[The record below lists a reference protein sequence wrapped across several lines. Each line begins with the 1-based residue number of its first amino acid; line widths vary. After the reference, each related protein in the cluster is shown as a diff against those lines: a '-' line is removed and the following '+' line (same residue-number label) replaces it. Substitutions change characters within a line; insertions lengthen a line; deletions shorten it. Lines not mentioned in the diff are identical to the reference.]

1 MGIFSMLKTG
11 VVPIC
16 ARVGP
21 PTSLLA
27 KSTSSQF
34 GQNATRISGRQQLA
48 TKARFIRTKSTI
60 NWRRGVLYS
69 SVSAFTFFT
78 TSGSSKI
85 LCDATGGRKHYSD
98 SSGAVAREILPDEP
112 KQVGGLDYRELA
124 IGSFTGLFV
133 GLLIGKLSR
142 VLVFLAG
149 STYLFLQFLASR
161 RVITLP
167 YNRFYTW
174 AKKRYGNKELVLENL
189 SFKVAF
195 GAAMI
200 VAAASA

>member
-1 MGIFSMLKTG
+1 MGIFSMFKTG
-11 VVPIC
+11 VFPIC
-16 ARVGP
+16 ARVAP
-21 PTSLLA
+21 PSSLLA
-27 KSTSSQF
+27 KSTSSRF
-34 GQNATRISGRQQLA
+34 GQNATRIFGRQQSA
-48 TKARFIRTKSTI
+48 TKARLYQTNSSI

-69 SVSAFTFFT
+69 SVSAITLFA
-78 TSGSSKI
+78 TSGSSTI
-85 LCDATGGRKHYSD
+85 RCDATGGRKHYSD
-98 SSGAVAREILPDEP
+98 SSATVAQEILSDEP
-112 KQVGGLDYRELA
+112 RKLGGLDYRELA

-133 GLLIGKLSR
+133 GLLIGKFSR
-142 VLVFLAG
+142 VLAFLAG

-174 AKKRYGNKELVLENL
+174 AKKRYGNKELILENL

-195 GAAMI
+195 GAAMV

>member
-1 MGIFSMLKTG
+1 MGIFSMFKTG
-11 VVPIC
+11 MVPIC

-27 KSTSSQF
+27 KSTSPQF
-34 GQNATRISGRQQLA
+34 GQNATRISWRQQLA
-48 TKARFIRTKSTI
+48 TKARLYRTNSTI

-85 LCDATGGRKHYSD
+85 LCDATGRKHYSD
-98 SSGAVAREILPDEP
+98 SSGAVAREIPPDEL
-112 KQVGGLDYRELA
+112 KQVGGLDYRELT

-174 AKKRYGNKELVLENL
+174 AKKRYGNKELILENL

-200 VAAASA
+200 VAAVSA

>member
-1 MGIFSMLKTG
+1 MGIISMFKTG
-11 VVPIC
+11 VIPIC
-16 ARVGP
+16 ARVAP
-21 PTSLLA
+21 QTSLLP
-27 KSTSSQF
+27 KSTGSRF
-34 GQNATRISGRQQLA
+34 CQNAMRISGRQQLA
-48 TKARFIRTKSTI
+48 TKARLYQSNSTI
-60 NWRRGVLYS
+60 NWRRGVVYS
-69 SVSAFTFFT
+69 SVSAFTFF

-98 SSGAVAREILPDEP
+98 SSGAVAREIAPAEP

-149 STYLFLQFLASR
+149 STYLLLQFLASR

-174 AKKRYGNKELVLENL
+174 AKKRYGNKELILENL

-200 VAAASA
+200 VAAASS

>member
-1 MGIFSMLKTG
+1 MFKTG
-11 VVPIC
+11 VIPIC
-16 ARVGP
+16 ARVAP
-21 PTSLLA
+21 QTSLLP
-27 KSTSSQF
+27 KSTSLRF

-48 TKARFIRTKSTI
+48 IKTRLYQTNFTI
-60 NWRRGVLYS
+60 NWRRGVVYS
-69 SVSAFTFFT
+69 SVSACTFFT

-98 SSGAVAREILPDEP
+98 SSGAVAREIAPAEP
-112 KQVGGLDYRELA
+112 KQVGGLDYQELA
-124 IGSFTGLFV
+124 IGSFAGLFV
-133 GLLIGKLSR
+133 GFLIGKLSR
-142 VLVFLAG
+142 VLVFVAG

-161 RVITLP
+161 HVITLP

-174 AKKRYGNKELVLENL
+174 AKKRYGNKELIMENL